1 MNVEGTV
8 RKMKSK
14 GLATIDTFSFLQAVR
29 VECPLVHH
37 ISNWVTIYD
46 CAQVVKS
53 FGASPVMAH
62 APEEAGEMASI
73 ASSLVLNIGTL
84 STDLIESMKVAVFSA
99 NNHNIP
105 VILDICGVGASSF
118 RDQKSMELLNE
129 SRIDII
135 KGNASEIARIAGL
148 DVHTK
153 GVDSLPAEAE
163 YDIRQVAVSLARAR
177 HCTVVVTGKED
188 VVTDTTRTFIIRN
201 GHKMMSSVVGT
212 GCMATSVIGTF
223 AGAVPERITEAAVA
237 GLICYEVAAELAVRQ
252 AGGPASFKQTMLDCI
267 FNLSEGELLSL
278 QRFEEYSIEGG

>member
-1 MNVEGTV
+1 MESKT
-8 RKMKSK
+8 RKMKNK
-14 GLATIDTFSFLQAVR
+14 GLAAVDTFSFLQAVR

-62 APEEAGEMASI
+62 ASEEAGEMAAI
-73 ASSLVLNIGTL
+73 AASLVLNIGTL
-84 STDLIESMKVAVFSA
+84 STDLIESMKIATFSA
-99 NNHNIP
+99 NKRNIP
-105 VILDICGVGASSF
+105 VILDICGAGASSF
-118 RDQKSMELLNE
+118 RDRKCRELLDE
-129 SRIDII
+129 RRIDII
-135 KGNASEIARIAGL
+135 KGNASEIERIAGL

-153 GVDSLPAEAE
+153 GVDSAPLEPGN
-163 YDIRQVAVSLARAR
+163 DIRQVAASLARAR

-188 VVTDTTRTFIIRN
+188 IITDANRTFIVRN
-201 GHKMMSSVVGT
+201 GHEIMSSVVGT

-267 FNLSEGELLSL
+267 FNLSMEELLSL
-278 QRFEEYSIEGG
+278 QRVEECSLEGS